1 MVISDKNVLKAKKAV
16 EKAYDGVCSVVEY
29 QAVTDE
35 ESGITYHNEVTV
47 GENIPCKLSFEL
59 NYPSEQTDT
68 ASEISQRAKLFV
80 SPEIN
85 IKNGSKIIV
94 RQFGKTAE
102 YCCCGETAVYPTHR
116 EIRVS
121 PFVKWA

>member
-1 MVISDKNVLKAKKAV
+1 MVIRYEKVRAV
-16 EKAYDGVCSVVEY
+16 IEKAYDGVCSIVEY
-29 QAVTDE
+29 RDVEDR
-35 ESGITYHNEVTV
+35 ESGFTRKEEVEV
-47 GENIPCKLSFEL
+47 VHGQPCKLSFEL

-68 ASEISQRAKLFV
+68 VSEISQRAKLFIA
-80 SPEIN
+80 PEIAV
-85 IKNGSKIIV
+85 KNGSKIIV
-94 RQFGKTAE
+94 EQYGKKAE

>member
-1 MVISDKNVLKAKKAV
+1 MVTDYGRVRGII
-16 EKAYDGVCSVVEY
+16 ERAYEGICSVVEY
-29 QAVTDE
+29 RDVVDKY
-35 ESGITYHNEVTV
+35 SGITRKEEVTV
-47 GENIPCKLSFEL
+47 AEGLPCKLSFEL

-68 ASEISQRAKLFV
+68 ISVISQRAKLFI
-80 SPEIN
+80 SPEVM

-94 RQFGKTAE
+94 EQHGKKAE

-116 EIRVS
+116 EIRVA